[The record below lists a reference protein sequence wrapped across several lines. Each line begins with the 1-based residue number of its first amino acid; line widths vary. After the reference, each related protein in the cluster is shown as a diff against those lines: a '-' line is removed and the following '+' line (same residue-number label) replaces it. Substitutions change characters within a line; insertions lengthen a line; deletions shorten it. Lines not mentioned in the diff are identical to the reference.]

1 MIMPI
6 IASRRKRVIVDVDTQ
21 RHFFKNSGMVC
32 VQNHRRVL
40 ANILR
45 VVNWARLKHI
55 RMISTVQIF
64 PDKYPYSNTFIADI
78 EGQRK
83 IGYTFRKRYAS
94 FDAEDN
100 TDLLPGILDQYDQV
114 IFHKRCFDPFR
125 EPRAD
130 RMLSEVEADEFILIG
145 ALTEGAVKAT
155 ALGLLSRHKNVTV
168 LVDATGSYDM
178 TIGQVTLRLLLERG
192 GKLTDTRTFLD
203 SACLQLA
210 MVHDSSRF

>member
-21 RHFFKNSGMVC
+21 RHFFRNSGMVC

-64 PDKYPYSNTFIADI
+64 PDKYPYSHTFIADI

-83 IGYTFRKRYAS
+83 ISYTFRKRYTS

-100 TDLLPGILDQYDQV
+100 TDLLPGILDQYDQL
-114 IFHKRCFDPFR
+114 IFQ

-155 ALGLLSRHKNVTV
+155 ALGLLSRHKNVIV

-178 TIGQVTLRLLLERG
+178 TTGQVTLRLLLERG

-210 MVHDSSRF
+210 RVHDSSRF